1 MNMTSANRNEVK
13 YVVKEDEVRWLYFK
27 TISPQAW
34 PRDKCRS
41 KVLISD
47 ETGSKDLHLGVG
59 ELDPGEKHILHHHE
73 KESEFYYVLE
83 GRAKVIV
90 DDLEIDATK
99 GTAIYIP
106 AGAKHAIVTEGNK
119 CFRFLYG
126 FNYPSIGIT
135 WDE

>member
-1 MNMTSANRNEVK
+1 MNQPDETEVK
-13 YVVKEDEVRWLYFK
+13 YVVSEDEVKWLYFK

-41 KVLISD
+41 KVLIS
-47 ETGSKDLHLGVG
+47 EEMGSKDIHLGIG
-59 ELDPGEKHILHHHE
+59 ELDLGEKHLLHHHE

-83 GRAKVIV
+83 GRAKVIL

-99 GTAIYIP
+99 GIAIYIP
-106 AGAKHAIVTEGNK
+106 AGMKHAIVNDGNE

-126 FNYPSIGIT
+126 FNYPSIGIV